1 MSKIWDV
8 PLNVGLGMAIKHSLS
23 RRSPPNHSAQK
34 QLWPQILSVLALVP
48 LLVGSLLILT
58 ALTGFLVWPTVWEQ
72 VIMGSLYVL
81 VSFALSNALQKQ
93 WRLTLGWLLLG
104 AAIWVGLVWS
114 VIEVRIVAAV
124 LAGLGT
130 ALISKEFLRRRQQYL
145 AEHSDQKS
153 ARKKAR
159 QR

>member
-1 MSKIWDV
+1 M
-8 PLNVGLGMAIKHSLS
+8 
-23 RRSPPNHSAQK
+23 
-34 QLWPQILSVLALVP
+34 
-48 LLVGSLLILT
+48 
-58 ALTGFLVWPTVWEQ
+58 
-72 VIMGSLYVL
+72 
-81 VSFALSNALQKQ
+81 
-93 WRLTLGWLLLG
+93 GWLLLG